1 MGCGHAVAY
10 DQQRTE
16 YTLRSAISEL
26 PEQIL
31 CPPYDVRDE
40 ISWIDFSGTENP
52 FGTPESFVKA
62 ASEAVLSGVLSYLP
76 DREAHTLRSVL
87 ARAFGFPVDSFMVGT
102 TVSNMITAVTQA
114 FEPCVVGVSMPCP
127 IEYVLALSN
136 TGHTIQR
143 ISSPTS
149 FVTPD
154 ADLVSRRD
162 IKIDAALLANPSYPT
177 SRLLPRSTLISYIET
192 CDWVIVDERSIELTL
207 GGETMAPLTMQYK
220 NLIVIQSFTEQYALT
235 GAPVSYC
242 IAHPDTIEQ
251 ISRFFDN
258 TCVTMMAEV
267 LAEPSA
273 LERPKLDGVRGF
285 LDSEIPWMQCML
297 SLVPGIDIFPAE
309 ANYVMCSYHNGGD
322 LKLAVDSIDELSAR
336 LQLEGFL
343 VRKLAGTPGLADNGY
358 FCVAVRTR
366 QDNEKLISTL
376 RRIVSPSS

>member
-322 LKLAVDSIDELSAR
+322 LKLAIDSIDELSAR